1 MGEDEILD
9 NFIISS
15 GGLRKDKSGDPQR
28 LLETSAPLADQIDTL
43 EKQILEKA
51 LVQFRTTRELARQL
65 GISQPTVVRK
75 LRKYDLSRRV
85 IH

>member
-1 MGEDEILD
+1 MGEQEVVDDFVISGLGVRMEKAAMPKTVLKDGASLNDEI
-9 NFIISS
+9 
-15 GGLRKDKSGDPQR
+15 G
-28 LLETSAPLADQIDTL
+28 AL

-51 LVQFRTTRELARQL
+51 LVQFKTTRELARQL

-75 LRKYDLSRRV
+75 LKKYALSPRV